1 MATLTV
7 QLPAA
12 AGEVISL
19 TAAAGGGDEYAN
31 GGREMFVC
39 DNADASPMTVTFTA
53 QRACDLGSLHD
64 SGPHTVTNATR
75 KYFPG
80 LDPNRF
86 NDGDTNRVAVTYSA
100 VTSVTVGVLKGA

>member
-7 QLPAA
+7 QLPVA

-19 TAAAGGGDEYAN
+19 TAAAASDEYVN
-31 GGREMFVC
+31 GGREMYVC

-53 QRACDLGSLHD
+53 QRACDLGTAHD
-64 SGPHTVTNATR
+64 SGPHTVTNGTR

-80 LDPNRF
+80 LNPNIF
-86 NDGDTNRVAVTYSA
+86 NDGDTGRVTVVTSA
-100 VTSVTVGVLKGA
+100 QTSVTVGVIKGA